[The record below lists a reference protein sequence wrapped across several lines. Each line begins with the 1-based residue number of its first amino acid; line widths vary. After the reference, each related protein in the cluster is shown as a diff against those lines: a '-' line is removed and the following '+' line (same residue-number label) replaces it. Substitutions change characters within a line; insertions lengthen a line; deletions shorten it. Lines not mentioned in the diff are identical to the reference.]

1 MGTGFTIALLVH
13 AGLVAALAYGVAWR
27 RQDVNT
33 VSAELWA
40 AVPQIA
46 APMAPPPPPPAPQAP
61 APRPAPAPPPP
72 PPAPTQKVDADIAV
86 KKAQKEKAEKE
97 KAEKEKAARDE
108 AERKKA
114 ALEKERAEQEKAD
127 KLKAEQ
133 AKAAKAKAEAAAK
146 EKADKEKADKAAQ
159 ERLNKQRQ
167 ENLARM
173 SRDLGTDNPAVGN
186 NTAPS
191 NGRAAVSAAP
201 SATYAGR
208 IRARVLPNIVY
219 SGARDLSIVAE
230 VEVRVAPDGKIMNS
244 RLVKSSGNPDWD
256 QAVQRALTRTDILP
270 ADTDGRIPPVMI
282 LSFDPTQR

>member
-146 EKADKEKADKAAQ
+146 EKADKAAQ